1 MKTSLFWGRCRAPQT
16 VVDLCA
22 LGENR
27 KNHIYLMHKN
37 EFQFKNTGSIIPIY
51 RKSNKR
57 ERKPMKYYIKFIGF
71 TLFEKETYLL

>member
-1 MKTSLFWGRCRAPQT
+1 MNSNLKIPEVLP
-16 VVDLCA
+16 
-22 LGENR
+22 
-27 KNHIYLMHKN
+27 
-37 EFQFKNTGSIIPIY
+37 IPIY

>member
-1 MKTSLFWGRCRAPQT
+1 
-16 VVDLCA
+16 
-22 LGENR
+22 
-27 KNHIYLMHKN
+27 MHKN
-37 EFQFKNTGSIIPIY
+37 EFQFKNTGSIILIIIY

>member
-1 MKTSLFWGRCRAPQT
+1 MNSNLKIPEVLF
-16 VVDLCA
+16 LY
-22 LGENR
+22 N
-27 KNHIYLMHKN
+27 
-37 EFQFKNTGSIIPIY
+37 

>member
-1 MKTSLFWGRCRAPQT
+1 
-16 VVDLCA
+16 
-22 LGENR
+22 
-27 KNHIYLMHKN
+27 MHKN

-71 TLFEKETYLL
+71 TLFEKETYLLRDGCKTFCRVLGSHVKAMEFCFKRSSN

>member
-1 MKTSLFWGRCRAPQT
+1 
-16 VVDLCA
+16 
-22 LGENR
+22 
-27 KNHIYLMHKN
+27 MHKN

-71 TLFEKETYLL
+71 TLFEKETYNVPSLRRMQNLLSGVGFSCQSNGILLQAK